1 MPLSIRL
8 LTIVGVLFALD
19 AAALPRASHE
29 SWWRNYWEK
38 SSVSV
43 PNAVVERQ
51 WYLDTYKFGAASRHG
66 SPPITLQGPWT
77 ADNGRLPPWKGDY
90 HHALNTKLS
99 YWPCYSENR
108 SEEGL
113 NFLELLWDTRDNCRD
128 WTRRFFG
135 LPGLNVPMTTDL
147 ENSQI
152 GGWRQYTHS
161 TTTGAWLSHHF
172 YHIGST
178 RGMGSF

>member
-51 WYLDTYKFGAASRHG
+51 WYLDTYKFGACEPAWFS
-66 SPPITLQGPWT
+66 
-77 ADNGRLPPWKGDY
+77 ADYL
-90 HHALNTKLS
+90 A
-99 YWPCYSENR
+99 R
-108 SEEGL
+108 SLDRRQWQVAAVEG
-113 NFLELLWDTRDNCRD
+113 
-128 WTRRFFG
+128 
-135 LPGLNVPMTTDL
+135 
-147 ENSQI
+147 
-152 GGWRQYTHS
+152 
-161 TTTGAWLSHHF
+161 
-172 YHIGST
+172 
-178 RGMGSF
+178 